1 MLQFED
7 NENQEDNIMNK
18 RYIILLFL
26 LVLFGAGYLTGAWLT
41 SEKQQEMKIGSE
53 VPLSSKSP
61 KPKETPKLDKI
72 QSKVLIGYVQDFRDP
87 NQIDYSKL
95 THLVFS
101 FVHPTKDGHVLFTG
115 DHAVQNLRK
124 MVENAHQHDTKV
136 MLAVG
141 GWFHMNGGE
150 SYDYFSA
157 ALANREAQARLV
169 NELNDIVERENL
181 DGIDIDFEHPRTDAD
196 AQNLNTFMKSLSEQL
211 HANNKELSIAV
222 HSKIHGQ
229 TLTELAYIKYETDM
243 FQSIDYVNI
252 MAYDGQWDGGYHA
265 ENLSPYPFTES
276 IVAYWSKLF
285 DTHKLAKSKLVLGV
299 PLYAQPEDPNSK
311 QLSYDAI
318 VKVNPANAEHDTVN
332 LNGTTYHYNGQVMMS
347 RKTKLALNHGFG
359 GMMMWELG
367 LDTPGT
373 DSIANRLYD
382 SLTTTNVNKYYTL
395 KK

>member
-1 MLQFED
+1 M
-7 NENQEDNIMNK
+7 K
-18 RYIILLFL
+18 RRYIFLSILLVVIFVGGL
-26 LVLFGAGYLTGAWLT
+26 LTGTMLSNQNQHENKLT
-41 SEKQQEMKIGSE
+41 KNA
-53 VPLSSKSP
+53 PYSSKTP
-61 KPKETPKLDKI
+61 VPKELPKLDKT
-72 QSKVLIGYVQDFRDP
+72 QSKVLVGYVQDFRDP

-222 HSKIHGQ
+222 H
-229 TLTELAYIKYETDM
+229 
-243 FQSIDYVNI
+243 
-252 MAYDGQWDGGYHA
+252 
-265 ENLSPYPFTES
+265 
-276 IVAYWSKLF
+276 
-285 DTHKLAKSKLVLGV
+285 
-299 PLYAQPEDPNSK
+299 
-311 QLSYDAI
+311 
-318 VKVNPANAEHDTVN
+318 
-332 LNGTTYHYNGQVMMS
+332 
-347 RKTKLALNHGFG
+347 
-359 GMMMWELG
+359 
-367 LDTPGT
+367 
-373 DSIANRLYD
+373 
-382 SLTTTNVNKYYTL
+382 
-395 KK
+395 